1 MVSIVIRLKG
11 GQMAVQRYSRLEMQV
26 IISNILKEDV
36 TILPIGN
43 HELRRHLVY
52 RVETK
57 KGPFVFKYYYQDI
70 YGGRE
75 ISALKLLEDTPI
87 PHASLI
93 DYGVFGSD
101 REWLMMSL
109 LEGMPMDKIMKHMS
123 KDQLIDIYY
132 QMGKVLGQIHES
144 HTFEAFGDLAADHSF
159 VKAYQRF
166 GDAFTA
172 NNQYCYDKIYN
183 SKSGIQPILVKAIK
197 RIEKNM
203 VLLDGVKKARLTH
216 MDYSPRNIFLTKE
229 KDKRVFKAVLDF
241 ELCRPWD
248 KNADFSQLILR
259 DFSGHPDFEKAFYK
273 GYESTSTIEDLF
285 YETTDFYTL
294 NLCIQ
299 VCSWAEE
306 VAPKYFDLA
315 LNTLMKILN
324 ESKTLK

>member
-1 MVSIVIRLKG
+1 VVSIVIAIKG
-11 GQMAVQRYSRLEMQV
+11 GSMAVQRYSRLEMQA

-75 ISALKLLEDTPI
+75 ISALKLLDKSSI
-87 PHASLI
+87 PHAPLI

-101 REWLMMSL
+101 REWLMMTL

-123 KDQLIDIYY
+123 KENLRDVYFD
-132 QMGKVLGQIHES
+132 MGKVLGQIHES
-144 HTFEAFGDLAADHSF
+144 QTFQAFGDLSADNSF
-159 VKAYQRF
+159 VKAYNHF
-166 GDAFTA
+166 GDAFNA
-172 NNQYCYDKIYN
+172 NNQYCYDKVYN
-183 SKSGIQPILVKAIK
+183 SPSKVQAILITAIK

-203 VLLDGVKKARLTH
+203 ALLDAVKTPQLTH
-216 MDYSPRNIFLTKE
+216 MDYSPRNIFLSKE
-229 KDKRVFKAVLDF
+229 KEKRVFKAVFDF

-259 DFSGHPDFEKAFYK
+259 DFSGHPDFEKSFYE
-273 GYESTSTIEDLF
+273 GYETVSSIDDLF
-285 YETTDFYTL
+285 YETSDFYTL

-306 VAPKYFDLA
+306 VAPQYFDLA
-315 LNTLMKILN
+315 LKTLLKILK